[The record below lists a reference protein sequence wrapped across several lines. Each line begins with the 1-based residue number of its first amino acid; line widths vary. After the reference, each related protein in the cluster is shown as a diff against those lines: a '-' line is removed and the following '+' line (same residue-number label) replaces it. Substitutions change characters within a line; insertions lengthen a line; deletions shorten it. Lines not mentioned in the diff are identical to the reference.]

1 MLSKLQSIFKAL
13 KMGRKGG
20 YYAVRTGRKTGIF
33 QTWAECESYV
43 KGFPGARYKKFS
55 TEDEA
60 QTFVSGSGFSGSSTV
75 LVPYESRKR
84 TYHEM
89 SDYHRS
95 DFDSTYSNPRGV
107 KYFKSNTTSSVPS
120 SDWTSWSYSSS
131 SSSSN
136 TCSMDSSS
144 SSRPVVYTDGCCSKN
159 GRNGAR
165 AGIGVYWGPENTRN
179 VSDRL
184 EGEQTNQ
191 RAEIMAA
198 VKALETAKD
207 LGHKTLEIKT
217 DSRYTINGATDWC
230 VRWKKNGWKTVNGTE
245 VKNKNE
251 FQKLAKLCEEIDV
264 KWTHVPGHKGIAGN
278 EAADS
283 LARSGANKLFTL
295 A

>member
-1 MLSKLQSIFKAL
+1 
-13 KMGRKGG
+13 MGRKGG

-60 QTFVSGSGFSGSSTV
+60 ETFVSGSGAGSYSGYSTGSA
-75 LVPYESRKR
+75 PYESRKR
-84 TYHEM
+84 TFYEM
-89 SDYHRS
+89 SDNNTNDNTYTS
-95 DFDSTYSNPRGV
+95 GYSSYSNPRGT
-107 KYFKSNTTSSVPS
+107 KYYKPS
-120 SDWTSWSYSSS
+120 SSWTSWSSS
-131 SSSSN
+131 SSSS
-136 TCSMDSSS
+136 SDEASSS
-144 SSRPVVYTDGCCSKN
+144 ASRPVVYTDGCCTQN

-165 AGIGVYWGPENTRN
+165 AGIGVYWGPDNTRN

-207 LGHKTLEIKT
+207 LGYKSLEIKT
-217 DSRYTINGATDWC
+217 DSKYTINGATDWST
-230 VRWKKNGWKTVNGTE
+230 RWKKNGWKTINGTE

-251 FQKLAKLCEEIDV
+251 FQKLNKLCDEIDV
-264 KWTHVPGHKGIAGN
+264 KWTHVPGHQGVAGN

-283 LARSGANKLFTL
+283 LARTGSKK
-295 A
+295 